1 MDNNFSP
8 SQSPNA
14 DSTAGNYKGWRDEFI
29 LIVLRITCVIGLA
42 LILFNWGTTPP
53 NDRVLFIVLYAVLLL
68 VTLIPTRYLIRATAL
83 LILIFVVGANS
94 ILGWG
99 PWLDGSIFF
108 VTCVALASLLFEQRV
123 DIFVLAASILT
134 VITIAIFQQL
144 GLYNLSA
151 SNLPATTSTD
161 WGAYLID
168 FSLPSII
175 LMVAINQF
183 KGAFDRVV
191 NQMQTKF
198 QNLISERSQLEERI
212 GEQTEALNSQTV
224 QIRTSTHVAGIVSE
238 IQDIPTLIETVTTQ
252 ISEQFGFYHVGLYI
266 LDDQKKTAFLQAASS
281 ANGKQLVGKGFRV
294 EPDRRNPIS
303 LVVQQNRPVLSSY
316 TEDGHF
322 VRDANFPL
330 TRSRMILPLAVRGNV
345 IGILDIHSDQE
356 KTFNDQDAGLLK
368 TLSDLIAISF
378 DNVRLNNETK
388 KMLHQLEVNTSFQA
402 NETWTK
408 FTSRHKPGYQYTPAG
423 VRPLFSS
430 ERKNNGDGLRVPLT
444 LYGQNIGTIKLI
456 RKSGA
461 TDWSDR
467 ERALVEKIADQVALA
482 LENSRLV
489 DEAQKNALRDQM
501 IATVST
507 RVRETLDVESVIRT
521 ATTELRKVF
530 DLKEAEISIGSGLAE
545 SAPARKKTSSPSK

>member
-14 DSTAGNYKGWRDEFI
+14 GSTAGNYKSWRDEFI